1 MLGTI
6 CFRSLS
12 TVGDRGEM
20 KMKVLSGKVN
30 LGRKI
35 NLSKRKE
42 NLAIADGRKVTWRL
56 GRVQKKKTMM
66 RCS

>member
-1 MLGTI
+1 M
-6 CFRSLS
+6 
-12 TVGDRGEM
+12 GDRGEM

-42 NLAIADGRKVTWRL
+42 NLAIADGGKVTWRL